1 MSRIVLATIGS
12 LGDLHPMIA
21 LALELK
27 RRGHTPVI
35 NTWAGYEEKLDA
47 LGIEFAPLRPNV
59 DIDDR
64 DLHKKAMDASA
75 GPEFVIKDLIIGNV
89 RDMYD
94 DLSSAV
100 KGADL
105 FLTGEIVYAAKSVA
119 EISGVPWI
127 STSLSPISMFSAD
140 DPNVYMQAQWIEWL
154 RPLPSVFH
162 RGMLG
167 MMKLFTSS
175 WLDEYRKFRSD
186 LGLDEKH
193 EPIFTEKFSPLQ
205 HLVLFSTALA
215 EPQRDWP
222 QPHLQTGFCFYDE
235 SGVTELQPELQEFLK
250 HDEPPIVFTL
260 GSAAVLDAGDFFD
273 ESVKAAKQLN
283 RRAVLLYGRDCE
295 PPIGLTD
302 DIVGFEFAPY
312 SLVFP
317 HAACVV
323 HQAGVGTTGQVLR
336 AGVPHVIMP
345 FSHDQPD
352 NAARCRRAGVA
363 EVIPRG
369 QYTAGRAANAIDA
382 VLSNASYRENAA
394 HLKRMVGA
402 ERGTAAACDAIEEIL
417 RGNTLR

>member
-1 MSRIVLATIGS
+1 MLATIGS

-35 NTWAGYEEKLDA
+35 NTWAGYEEKLNA
-47 LGIEFAPLRPNV
+47 LDIEFAPLRPNV

-64 DLHKKAMDASA
+64 ELHKKAMDASA
-75 GPEFVIKDLIIGNV
+75 GPEFVIKDLIIGNI

-94 DLSSAV
+94 DLSAAV
-100 KGADL
+100 AGADL

-119 EISGVPWI
+119 ELSGVPWI

-167 MMKLFTSS
+167 MMKIFTSG
-175 WLDEYRKFRSD
+175 WLDEYRKFRRD

-193 EPIFTEKFSPLQ
+193 EPIFTGKFSPLQ
-205 HLVLFSTALA
+205 HLILFSKALA

-222 QPHLQTGFCFYDE
+222 QPFVQTGFCFYDE
-235 SGVTELQPELQEFLK
+235 SGTTELQPELKKFFETG
-250 HDEPPIVFTL
+250 EPPIVFTL
-260 GSAAVLDAGDFFD
+260 GSAAVLDAGNFFD
-273 ESVKAAKQLN
+273 ESVKAAKLLG
-283 RRAVLLYGRDCE
+283 RRAILLYGRDCE
-295 PPIGLTD
+295 PPNGLND
-302 DIVGFEFAPY
+302 DIVGFDFAPY

-317 HAACVV
+317 HAACVI

-336 AGVPHVIMP
+336 AGVPQVIMP

-369 QYTAGRAANAIDA
+369 RYTAERATEMIRT
-382 VLSNASYRENAA
+382 VLNSETYRQNAA
-394 HLKRMVGA
+394 CLKQIVDA
-402 ERGTAAACDAIEEIL
+402 ERGTAAACDAIEEVL
-417 RGNTLR
+417 R